1 MSKSKNELKSGLPVY
16 LTYGQLNG
24 HSKTHSN
31 SYKYKVKA
39 YNDGVYKV
47 IEYANERLKTHQ
59 KPTSSFG
66 SNSDLSEDEKAIR
79 LEESRKQNLY
89 KTKSKLRDYARNNY
103 FDKFW
108 TLTFDPKKFGSSDNL
123 RFEEM
128 QKFLKRMTRKYG
140 KFNYLAVPERH
151 KSGAIH
157 WHMMTGYFEP
167 KLIDS
172 GKRYKE
178 KVIFNC
184 PEWEFGFT
192 NVQNVRS
199 KKKISNY
206 VSKYITKD
214 LMDSPARR
222 NKKKYWASRSLE
234 LPKTFGIKELLNL
247 NIEPDFESDICKIY
261 EIEKKDFEKIISMSE
276 ANS

>member
-16 LTYGQLNG
+16 LTYGQLKEHNKNQL
-24 HSKTHSN
+24 ST
-31 SYKYKVKA
+31 YKYKVKA

-47 IEYANERLKTHQ
+47 IEYKNERLKTNQ
-59 KPTSSFG
+59 KLTSFSG

-167 KLIDS
+167 VMVDS
-172 GKRYKE
+172 GHNYKN
-178 KVIFNC
+178 VPIYNC
-184 PEWEFGFT
+184 PEWEYGFT

-261 EIEKKDFEKIISMSE
+261 EIEKKDFEKLINMSE
-276 ANS
+276 ANF

>member
-1 MSKSKNELKSGLPVY
+1 MKEQDKNQSGLPVY
-16 LTYGQLNG
+16 LTYGQLDDEKLG
-24 HSKTHSN
+24 APKRYT
-31 SYKYKVKA
+31 YKVKG
-39 YNDGVYKV
+39 YSDGTYTV
-47 IEYANERLKTHQ
+47 IEYVNGRLKTDQ
-59 KPTSSFG
+59 KLTFSSG
-66 SNSDLSEDEKAIR
+66 GNSDLSDEEKAVR
-79 LEESRKQNLY
+79 LKESRLANLY
-89 KTKSKLRDYARNNY
+89 KTKNKLRDYAKNNH

-108 TLTFDPKKFGSSDNL
+108 TLTFDPKICGASDDY

-128 QKFLKRMTRKYG
+128 RKWLRKMRDKYG

-151 KSGAIH
+151 KSGQIH

-172 GKRYKE
+172 GKEYRN
-178 KVIFNC
+178 IPILNC

-192 NVQNVRS
+192 NIQNVRS

-222 NKKKYWASRSLE
+222 NKKKYWGSSLLE
-234 LPKTFGIKELLNL
+234 LPEVFSISEEVNGLPEAG
-247 NIEPDFESDICKIY
+247 FESEVCKIY
-261 EIEKKDFEKIISMSE
+261 DMEKADFTKYFIF
-276 ANS
+276 

>member
-16 LTYGQLNG
+16 LTYGQLKE
-24 HSKTHSN
+24 HSKNQIGT
-31 SYKYKVKA
+31 YKYKIKA

-47 IEYANERLKTHQ
+47 IEYKNERLKTDQ

-89 KTKSKLRDYARNNY
+89 KTKNKLRDYARNNH

-178 KVIFNC
+178 KTIFNC
-184 PEWEFGFT
+184 PEWEYGFT

>member
-24 HSKTHSN
+24 HSKAHSN

-59 KPTSSFG
+59 KLTTNFST
-66 SNSDLSEDEKAIR
+66 NSDLTDEEKEIK
-79 LEESRKQNLY
+79 LQQSRQANLY
-89 KTKSKLRDYARNNY
+89 KTKNKLRDYARNNY

-108 TLTFDPKKFGSSDNL
+108 TLTFDPKICGESDDY
-123 RFEEM
+123 RFDEM
-128 QKFLKRMTRKYG
+128 EKWLHKMRKKYG
-140 KFNYLAVPERH
+140 RFNYLAVPERH
-151 KSGAIH
+151 KSGQIH

-167 KLIDS
+167 ALIDS
-172 GKRYKE
+172 GKKYKR
-178 KVIFNC
+178 VSIFNC
-184 PEWEFGFT
+184 PEWQFGFT
-192 NVQNVRS
+192 NVQKVRS
-199 KKKISNY
+199 KKRISNY

-234 LPKTFGIKELLNL
+234 LPRTFGIKELVNL

>member
-1 MSKSKNELKSGLPVY
+1 KSGLPVY
-16 LTYGQLNG
+16 LTYGQLKEHNKNQIG
-24 HSKTHSN
+24 T
-31 SYKYKVKA
+31 YKYKIKA

-47 IEYANERLKTHQ
+47 IEYKNERLKTNQ

-89 KTKSKLRDYARNNY
+89 KTKNKLRDYARNNH

-178 KVIFNC
+178 KTIFNC
-184 PEWEFGFT
+184 PEWEYGFT